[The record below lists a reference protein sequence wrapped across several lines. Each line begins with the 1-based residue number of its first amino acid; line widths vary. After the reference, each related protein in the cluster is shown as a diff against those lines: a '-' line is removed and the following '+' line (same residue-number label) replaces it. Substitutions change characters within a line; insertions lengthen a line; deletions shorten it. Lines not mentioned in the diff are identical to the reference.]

1 MGREWVNW
9 LAIGSWRV
17 ESRSLRGSQKCL
29 ELLYKTWTSRKDPR
43 HSSKNHIRSW
53 RRRLRY
59 LKTWPQ
65 LLGEVTGKVQSCWRK
80 YVTGVRIQSLAP
92 LPDYPLDSC
101 SWFKI
106 RCLSCLLQVP
116 AAMPPL
122 PSQTLP
128 WEPKVKINSFRS
140 GFLSWCLY
148 HSSRTGTHT
157 KEELEAPER
166 IF

>member
-65 LLGEVTGKVQSCWRK
+65 LLGEVTGKVQSCWMK
-80 YVTGVRIQSLAP
+80 YVTGVRIHSLAP

-106 RCLSCLLQVP
+106 RCLNCLLQVP

-148 HSSRTGTHT
+148 HSSRKGTHT

-166 IF
+166 I